1 MSSVRSVTLNDVAM
15 PSPDTKT
22 HIVIYHEKGDDA
34 LEALRSEIARLSAL
48 VEVLSTKVM
57 HLESGAKTTPFF
69 TGEVAPAPCGLDVWR
84 ISETPTTPVEAED
97 IPSKD
102 VLQILIQKLP
112 ATSMDVEREQGH
124 SRYYGSATDELKED
138 DLDEEVEDDLDEEV
152 EDDLDEEEQ
161 EEQEEQEEKEEQ
173 EEQEEEDEQEE
184 VEEEDEQEEE
194 EEQEEQEK
202 EAMEDGEEVETYV
215 EFEYKGVTYYKDS
228 DGQVYQSDADGC
240 LDDTPIGLW
249 NEAKQKLQKYA
260 KA

>member
-22 HIVIYHEKGDDA
+22 HIVIYHEKGEDA
-34 LEALRSEIARLSAL
+34 LDGLRSEIARLSAL
-48 VEVLSTKVM
+48 VDLLSTKVTQ
-57 HLESGAKTTPFF
+57 LESGAKTTPFF
-69 TGEVAPAPCGLDVWR
+69 TAEVAPAPCGLDVWR
-84 ISETPTTPVEAED
+84 ISETPTTPVEAEE

-112 ATSMDVEREQGH
+112 ASSMDVEHEQGDAKDTA
-124 SRYYGSATDELKED
+124 SATG
-138 DLDEEVEDDLDEEV
+138 EEEEA
-152 EDDLDEEEQ
+152 EEEQ
-161 EEQEEQEEKEEQ
+161 EEA
-173 EEQEEEDEQEE
+173 EEEAEEE
-184 VEEEDEQEEE
+184 VEDEQEEE
-194 EEQEEQEK
+194 VEEAEEEQEEAE
-202 EAMEDGEEVETYV
+202 EEDDMEEEVETYV

-249 NEAKQKLQKYA
+249 NEAKQKIQKYA